1 MTRPPLVILVLH
13 AMGHKRDWFAG
24 VADVELAVP
33 RYAPEHR
40 CLVHDAR
47 YPFPNFAKIDFDAV
61 LFTSTFMDLL
71 GTPEGERR
79 AYEEFGFLAASSSVK
94 IALPQD
100 DYWCSE
106 VRDAW
111 YCNIG
116 VDRVYPVCEKRFWP
130 ILLPRFYGSGGSIEQ
145 GFTTYVTPRLR
156 KVARKAQPWSMRRN
170 DIVYRAKQKP
180 IFPNRLGYLKGAI
193 GDDFRLHA
201 ENLPIRMD
209 ISVASC
215 DSIRGEDWWEF
226 VGNSRGILGSP
237 SGSSL
242 LVRNHEVAA
251 CLLHGNQ
258 DEESHCTQL
267 SDREH
272 DFTAIAPRNVEAAL
286 LGTAQI
292 LVQGD
297 YSSLMEPGVHYLPLN
312 SDASNAREVVELLL
326 HSDQG
331 EKVAVACQSLMMN
344 AKPIQVERIISDI
357 VEFIRS
363 GSSNQAAVVYDL
375 DSISKRHATHLRRL
389 NAMRFP
395 ARIVRQGASSVRHIV
410 RQKIDRSVIQHRYDR
425 EG

>member
-1 MTRPPLVILVLH
+1 
-13 AMGHKRDWFAG
+13 MGPKREWYAG

-33 RYAPEHR
+33 RYAREHH

-47 YPFPNFAKIDFDAV
+47 YPFPDFAKINFDAV

-71 GTPEGERR
+71 GTPEGERQV
-79 AYEEFGFLAASSSVK
+79 YEEYGFLAASSSVK

-116 VDRVYPVCEKRFWP
+116 VDRVYPVCERRFWP
-130 ILLPRFYGSGGSIEQ
+130 ILLPRFYVNGGSIEQ

-156 KVARKAQPWSMRRN
+156 EVARKSQPWSIRRN

-180 IFPNRLGYLKGAI
+180 IFPNHLGYLKGAI
-193 GDDFRLHA
+193 GDDFRRHV
-201 ENLPIRMD
+201 EDLPIRLD
-209 ISVASC
+209 ISVAPS
-215 DSIRGEDWWEF
+215 DSIRGEDWWDF
-226 VGNSRGILGSP
+226 VANSRGILGSP

-251 CLLHGNQ
+251 CLLHGNRLSWDGNQ
-258 DEESHCTQL
+258 NEESHCTQL

-292 LVQGD
+292 LVPGD
-297 YSSLMEPGVHYLPLN
+297 YGGLMEPGVHFLPLN

-326 HSDQG
+326 YSDQG
-331 EKVAVACQSLMMN
+331 EKVAEACQSLMMN
-344 AKPIQVERIISDI
+344 VKSLQVERLILDI
-357 VEFIRS
+357 VEFVRS
-363 GSSNQAAVVYDL
+363 ASSDRAPTVYDL
-375 DSISKRHATHLRRL
+375 DVITKRHATHMRRA
-389 NAMRFP
+389 NAKGFP
-395 ARIVRQGASSVRHIV
+395 ARIVRRGASSFRHLVRK
-410 RQKIDRSVIQHRYDR
+410 KIDRP
-425 EG
+425 